1 MMRYALS
8 LLVVLALLAPIIPAS
23 AIPPPLPA
31 SLTPQTRNAALEAIK
46 TQFRESYV
54 FPQMRPKI
62 IERLDRG
69 QKSGRYNVDDPFLF
83 AERIT
88 EDLRDVAH
96 DRHLSLQVNRAAYAA
111 AIATPE
117 SDAGEEAFMRRQAIR
132 DHHGLVEMKRLP
144 GNIRYLKISG
154 FEWVNDETGAAYDDA
169 MRFLKDGDAIIIDLR
184 DNGGGSH
191 GAVRYL
197 VSHFMDGDTLE
208 MTFLEGSKPPV
219 QSRTL
224 EYLPAGRLKGKP
236 LYVLING
243 FTGSAAEA
251 FAYDVQQFKLGELI
265 GVKTGGAANN
275 NKLLPVAPDF
285 ILSVSYGRPVHPISQ
300 SNWEGVG
307 VAPDVET
314 PSAQALDVAQVRA
327 LDRLT
332 VDAKAHEARAE
343 YAWAKTGVEARLHPV
358 VLAPSALVAL
368 AGRYV
373 IPSMGTGPEPVEI
386 AYRDDALWLV
396 RPNRPTARLSPL
408 TQDGLFSIEGTDLMR
423 AKLDGQLLELH
434 WHDNPAPRI
443 YQRAQ

>member
-8 LLVVLALLAPIIPAS
+8 LLVAFALLGPSIPAR
-23 AIPPPLPA
+23 AIPPPLPT
-31 SLTPQTRNAALEAIK
+31 SFTPETRNTALEAIK

-54 FPQMRPKI
+54 FPEMRPKI

-69 QKSGRYNVDDPFLF
+69 QKSGRYDVDDPFLF

-88 EDLRDVAH
+88 EDLRDIAH
-96 DRHLSLQVNRAAYAA
+96 DRHLSLQVNSAAYAA
-111 AIATPE
+111 AVAAPE

-132 DHHGLVEMKRLP
+132 DHHGLVEMKHLP
-144 GNIRYLKISG
+144 GNIRYLKING

-184 DNGGGSH
+184 NNGGGSH

-197 VSHFMDGDTLE
+197 VSHFMDGDMLE
-208 MTFLEGSKPPV
+208 MTFLEGSKPPM

-275 NKLLPVAPDF
+275 NKLLPVAPEF
-285 ILSVSYGRPVHPISQ
+285 ILSVSYGRPVHPVSQ
-300 SNWEGVG
+300 SNWEGTG

-327 LDRLT
+327 LDRLSG
-332 VDAKAHEARAE
+332 DAKATPEARTE

-358 VLAPSALVAL
+358 TLAPSALAAL
-368 AGRYV
+368 AGRYGK
-373 IPSMGTGPEPVEI
+373 PGMGPGPIEI

-396 RPNRPTARLSPL
+396 PPNRPTARLSPM
-408 TQDGLFSIEGTDLMR
+408 TRDGLFSIEGNDVMR
-423 AKLDGQLLELH
+423 AKLNGKTLELY
-434 WHDNPAPRI
+434 WHDDPAPRV
-443 YQRAQ
+443 YPREQ

>member
-1 MMRYALS
+1 MMRYALP
-8 LLVVLALLAPIIPAS
+8 LLVAFALLGPSVPAS
-23 AIPPPLPA
+23 AMPPPLPDQ
-31 SLTPQTRNAALEAIK
+31 LTPKTRNAALDAIK

-54 FPQMRPKI
+54 FPEMRPKI

-69 QKSGRYNVDDPFLF
+69 QKSGRYDVDDPFLF

-96 DRHLSLQVNRAAYAA
+96 DKHLSLQINPAAYAA
-111 AIATPE
+111 AVAAPK
-117 SDAGEEAFMRRQAIR
+117 SDAGEDAFMRRQAIR
-132 DHHGLVEMKRLP
+132 NHHGLTEMKRLP

-169 MRFLKDGDAIIIDLR
+169 MHFLKDGDAIIIDLR

-197 VSHFMDGDTLE
+197 VSHFMDADTLE
-208 MTFLEGSKPPV
+208 MTFQEGSKPPV

-251 FAYDVQQFKLGELI
+251 FAYDVQQYKLGELI
-265 GVKTGGAANN
+265 GVKTAGAANN
-275 NKLLPVAPDF
+275 NKLLPVAPNF
-285 ILSVSYGRPVHPISQ
+285 ILSVSYGRPVHPVSQ

-314 PSAQALDVAQVRA
+314 PSAQAFDLAQVRA

-332 VDAKAHEARAE
+332 ADAKAPEARVE

-358 VLAPSALVAL
+358 TLAPSALAAL
-368 AGRYV
+368 AGRYGK
-373 IPSMGTGPEPVEI
+373 PGMGPGPIEI

-396 RPNRPTARLSPL
+396 RPGRPTARLSPL
-408 TQDGLFSIEGTDLMR
+408 TQDGLFAIEGTDFMR
-423 AKLDGQLLELH
+423 AKLNGKTLELH
-434 WHDNPAPRI
+434 WHDDPAPRV
-443 YQRAQ
+443 YLREQ